1 MKQYLNMKII
11 KQKNDN
17 PLEAITFRLP
27 QELLKKLAV
36 LAEKNEISRQK
47 LVAAI
52 LQQAIDD
59 KSFKLEIKD

>member
-1 MKQYLNMKII
+1 MKII
-11 KQKNDN
+11 KQKNEN

-27 QELLKKLAV
+27 KDLLKKLAL

-52 LQQAIDD
+52 LQKAIDD
-59 KSFKLEIKD
+59 KTFKLEIKD